1 LTVAVLPDDSQSVS
15 ALELARTWIRSIR
28 RNLMDAA
35 DRTAIESLIFR
46 YARYVDTAQYEALGD
61 LFADAV
67 ITANKTDEVFVG
79 AAAVCN
85 YWRMSNKRFEC
96 GTPRT
101 HHVVTNL
108 EFEVIDEATVN
119 VRSCFSV
126 FQATRL
132 IPLQPIACG
141 RYQDVFSKSLGDW
154 RFRSKHIE
162 VTLLGDMS
170 DHLNVAIA

>member
-1 LTVAVLPDDSQSVS
+1 MTSD
-15 ALELARTWIRSIR
+15 
-28 RNLMDAA
+28 
-35 DRTAIESLIFR
+35 DRTAIANLIFR
-46 YARYVDTAQYEALGD
+46 YARFVDTAQYEALGD

-67 ITANKTDEVFVG
+67 ITANKTAQRFSG
-79 AAAVCN
+79 AAQVRD
-85 YWRMSNKRFEC
+85 YWRMSNRRFED

-108 EFEVIDEATVN
+108 EFMDGDRPGTARVH
-119 VRSCFSV
+119 SCFTVLQST
-126 FQATRL
+126 AK

-141 RYQDVFSKSLGDW
+141 RYQDLFAQAADGW